1 MRLAVCA
8 HFLHTKHGSSGRL
21 RGVKLTCMAQVEA
34 IKQNKPL
41 MVVGTPGR
49 LAELSRSGALQ
60 THPAGILVL
69 DEVCTPSLLECAHC
83 DLIGNH
89 NGSPGSHLAWCM

>member
-1 MRLAVCA
+1 MFQTVQ
-8 HFLHTKHGSSGRL
+8 
-21 RGVKLTCMAQVEA
+21 MEA

-69 DEVCTPSLLECAHC
+69 DEVCTPSLLVYT
-83 DLIGNH
+83 LIFSWAAS
-89 NGSPGSHLAWCM
+89 GSLLAPAVL

>member
-1 MRLAVCA
+1 MRANV
-8 HFLHTKHGSSGRL
+8 
-21 RGVKLTCMAQVEA
+21 QVEA

-41 MVVGTPGR
+41 LVVGTPGR

-69 DEVCTPSLLECAHC
+69 DEVGPTIPFFM
-83 DLIGNH
+83 
-89 NGSPGSHLAWCM
+89 GS